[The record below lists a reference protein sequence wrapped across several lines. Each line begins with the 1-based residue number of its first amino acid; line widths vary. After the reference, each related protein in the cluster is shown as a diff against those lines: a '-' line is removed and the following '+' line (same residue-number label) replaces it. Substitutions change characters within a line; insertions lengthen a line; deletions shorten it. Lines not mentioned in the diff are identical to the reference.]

1 MVWTIPL
8 SKRKTKVVK
17 NAYSTF
23 KNLGK
28 YDHLR
33 VCNLP
38 RKSCI
43 NNEFQILKIFYFFIR
58 ARAFYFL

>member
-1 MVWTIPL
+1 MVWAIL
-8 SKRKTKVVK
+8 FSKRKTKVVK
-17 NAYSTF
+17 NTYSTI

-38 RKSCI
+38 KKFCI
-43 NNEFQILKIFYFFIR
+43 NNEFQIFIIFYFFIR
-58 ARAFYFL
+58 AFYFL

>member
-38 RKSCI
+38 K
-43 NNEFQILKIFYFFIR
+43 KIPNI
-58 ARAFYFL
+58 